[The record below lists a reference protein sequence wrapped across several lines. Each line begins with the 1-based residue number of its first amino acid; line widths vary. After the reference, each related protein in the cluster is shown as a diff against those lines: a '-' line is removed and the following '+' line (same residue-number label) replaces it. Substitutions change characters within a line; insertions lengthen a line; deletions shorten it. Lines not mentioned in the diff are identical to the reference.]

1 MTDMVYMLLHV
12 GALFGHLTFAQ
23 LTDTKDVQEGIQSY
37 IMVMFLIQ
45 DKCTLKQGYMFY
57 M

>member
-23 LTDTKDVQEGIQSY
+23 LTDIKDVQEGIQSY